1 MMNDMTCCGAGK
13 FVLGLAAG
21 GAMGFAIG
29 MTMAPSH
36 RQLKR
41 AAHQAA
47 KKVNQ
52 AVENLAEAIDL

>member
-1 MMNDMTCCGAGK
+1 MQNMTCGGAGK
-13 FVLGLAAG
+13 FAVGLFAG
-21 GAMGFAIG
+21 MVAGTAIG

-47 KKVNQ
+47 QKLNK
-52 AVENLAEAIDL
+52 AVENLTDAIDL

>member
-1 MMNDMTCCGAGK
+1 MDHMKCSGCGK
-13 FVLGLAAG
+13 FIAGMVGGMAAG
-21 GAMGFAIG
+21 YLVG
-29 MTMAPSH
+29 MATAPSH